1 MSEKSMKLKNES
13 VKRRSYRSFLPEKI
27 DKETIEDWLMTA
39 SSAPSGANKQP
50 WFFCVVTD
58 EVIKSKVREEAEK
71 IEKEFYEKKISEKW
85 REDLKSLK
93 TDYQKNF
100 LTEASCL
107 IVIFKEVYRINEL
120 NIKETNY
127 YPTECVG
134 LATGLLINAIR
145 DSGYS
150 SLTYTPAP
158 SIFLK
163 KLFNRP
169 IGEMAVMI
177 LAVGKANSDYQLP
190 ELRKKTINEIAKF
203 Y

>member
-1 MSEKSMKLKNES
+1 MSDKSKKLKFES
-13 VKRRSYRSFLPEKI
+13 EKRRSYRNFLPEKI
-27 DKETIEDWLMTA
+27 DRETIEDWLMIA

-58 EVIKSKVREEAEK
+58 ELMKFKVRQEAEK
-71 IEKEFYEKKISEKW
+71 IEKEFYENKISEKW
-85 REDLKSLK
+85 REDLKPLK
-93 TDYQKNF
+93 TNYEKNF
-100 LTEASCL
+100 LTDAPCL
-107 IVIFKEVYRINEL
+107 IVIFKEVFKINDL
-120 NIKETNY
+120 NVKETNY

-134 LATGLLINAIR
+134 LATGMLINAIR

-169 IGEMAVMI
+169 IGEMPVMI
-177 LAVGKANSDYQLP
+177 LAIGKADSNYQLP
-190 ELRKKTINEIAKF
+190 VLRKKDLEEIAKF